1 MREVKSGREKFS
13 KYQKLINL
21 FVNILKIFPKKI
33 KIFLWNSFQRSNRK
47 YSVALRYIVLK
58 TLCKK
63 VGSSVYIGPDVEI
76 KAFEKLSIGDNVSI
90 HKGCYID
97 ATGEIEICNNVSI
110 AHYTSMISFNHS
122 WNDKSKPIKYNKS
135 ILSKIKI
142 YEDVWIGAGSK
153 ILAGVNINKRSIVA
167 AGAVVTKDVSSNTIV
182 AGVPAKVIKVI

>member
-47 YSVALRYIVLK
+47 YSVALRYIILK

-182 AGVPAKVIKVI
+182 AEVPAKVIKEI